1 MASTRVG
8 WKIHGDGRTVAPG
21 EVVRP
26 DERLNMPYMLGLGG
40 QHILAMFGATALV
53 PVLTGFPVTTT
64 IFFSG
69 VGTIIF
75 NLLTRNRVPSYTG
88 SSFAFI
94 APVLAAK
101 SEGLEAA
108 LAGIVAAGV
117 ALFLVGLLVDRVGW
131 NVFEFLFPPI
141 VTGSIVA
148 LIGLNLAPVA
158 WQQFE
163 QQAGLGMITL
173 VAILIIGVAV
183 KSFLSRMSVFLGVVL
198 GYVVAGLLG
207 DVNWDGVDA
216 ASWFGFPDFMT
227 PDFNMRAILLVVPGV
242 LLVLMAENAGHVK
255 AVATMTERDLD
266 PMIGRSFMGDGVAT
280 TLSGMFGGSGTTTYA
295 ENIGVM
301 GYTRIYSTLAYLI
314 AGAIAIG
321 LGLLPKFGAIITAIP
336 IGVLGGAVTVLVRH
350 DRRLGRAHLDRG
362 QRGFP
367 RPREPGHGGG
377 RADRRHRQLHAELGR
392 LLVRRHR
399 ARHDRRD
406 PHLPGA
412 AVLPAR
418 AGRARHRYRRPAG
431 RAAGGGAGHAEAVK
445 PAPFAYHR
453 PGTREEVD
461 GLLAELG
468 PEAKLLAGGQS
479 LIPILNMRL
488 AAPAHL
494 IDLNFLR
501 DEPAEPVLDDGAL
514 VFGPLVRQA
523 AAERSPLVAE
533 RLPLMHEVLQHVAHP
548 AIRSRG
554 TVVGSIAHADP
565 AAELPALFVLLEGE
579 ARVQTHGPDGARV
592 RPVREPS
599 RDEPRARRVDR
610 GDPPA
615 RAPRRR
621 VRGVRAPA
629 RRLRAVRGRRA
640 RRRGWCRVL
649 VRGHGRDARPLRR
662 RRRRGGRRSSSPRT
676 TSTPLPSTAAT
687 WHCG

>member
-117 ALFLVGLLVDRVGW
+117 ALFLVGLIVDRVGW

-183 KSFLSRMSVFLGVVL
+183 KSFLSRMSVFLGVLV

-216 ASWFGFPDFMT
+216 ASWFGFPDFVT

-336 IGVLGGAVTVLVRH
+336 IGVLGGAVTVLFGMIAV
-350 DRRLGRAHLDRG
+350 LGARIWIEASVDFRDPVNLVTAAVALIVGTANYTLNWGDYS
-362 QRGFP
+362 F
-367 RPREPGHGGG
+367 GGIALG
-377 RADRRHRQLHAELGR
+377 TIGAIVIYQVLRFFQPELEDRRHGAIGDS
-392 LLVRRHR
+392 LVEPL
-399 ARHDRRD
+399 AAAPDRR
-406 PHLPGA
+406 
-412 AVLPAR
+412 
-418 AGRARHRYRRPAG
+418 RP
-431 RAAGGGAGHAEAVK
+431 
-445 PAPFAYHR
+445 
-453 PGTREEVD
+453 
-461 GLLAELG
+461 
-468 PEAKLLAGGQS
+468 
-479 LIPILNMRL
+479 
-488 AAPAHL
+488 
-494 IDLNFLR
+494 
-501 DEPAEPVLDDGAL
+501 
-514 VFGPLVRQA
+514 
-523 AAERSPLVAE
+523 
-533 RLPLMHEVLQHVAHP
+533 
-548 AIRSRG
+548 
-554 TVVGSIAHADP
+554 
-565 AAELPALFVLLEGE
+565 
-579 ARVQTHGPDGARV
+579 
-592 RPVREPS
+592 
-599 RDEPRARRVDR
+599 
-610 GDPPA
+610 
-615 RAPRRR
+615 
-621 VRGVRAPA
+621 
-629 RRLRAVRGRRA
+629 
-640 RRRGWCRVL
+640 
-649 VRGHGRDARPLRR
+649 
-662 RRRRGGRRSSSPRT
+662 
-676 TSTPLPSTAAT
+676 
-687 WHCG
+687 